1 MAGKVFDFELEYF
14 EKGELKKDLL
24 KIRFVSR
31 KNTRDYED
39 MMKTIYEV
47 KSIWDDI
54 SDKITELAAAETSG
68 EDTELLQM
76 ELDQLNE
83 DILIYNDER
92 NIKKRFEIIKRI
104 LEDNGITD
112 EKYLS
117 FEFWDENVEPSTEL
131 DFVVGCMFK
140 DEDGKKKQSTIKN
153 LMKVG
158 S

>member
-54 SDKITELAAAETSG
+54 SDKITEVAAAEANG
-68 EDTELLQM
+68 EDTELLEM

-83 DILIYNDER
+83 DILIYNDDR

-117 FEFWDENVEPSTEL
+117 FEFWDENVEPSIEL

-140 DEDGKKKQSTIKN
+140 DNDKKKHQDIKS
-153 LMKVG
+153 LMKTH

>member
-39 MMKTIYEV
+39 MMKLVYEV

-54 SDKITELAAAETSG
+54 SDKITEIASAESNG
-68 EDTELLQM
+68 EDTELLKM
-76 ELDQLNE
+76 ELNQLNE
-83 DILIYNDER
+83 DILLYNDDR

-117 FEFWDENVEPSTEL
+117 FDFWDEHVAPETEL

-140 DEDGKKKQSTIKN
+140 DNDKKKQSSIKD
-153 LMKVG
+153 LMKID